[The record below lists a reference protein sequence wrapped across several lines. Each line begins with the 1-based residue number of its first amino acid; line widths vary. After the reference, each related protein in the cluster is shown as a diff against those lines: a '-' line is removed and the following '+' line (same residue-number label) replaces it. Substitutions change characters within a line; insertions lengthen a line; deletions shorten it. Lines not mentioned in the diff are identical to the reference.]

1 MDCFAALVRADRSRW
16 PSCTRVHGVITV
28 GLDIDATALHRM
40 MGTILAARTGASLAR
55 WKSAPVTHAWVLAA
69 STQATAH
76 RFRYNDLPDAPRK
89 WNFGAPMMRA
99 LKGWLAALRWTTIEG
114 VSNIELALDFELFTG
129 MDVKH
134 CPKRPKVQRPAGPV
148 SVAERGQRLGA
159 MLAVLCRLCET
170 LKLPSPLPTAR
181 LERVKSL
188 HTLGVPRVIG
198 GLQVRPVFAA
208 GAETAAVL
216 EACATRALPVGGL
229 TSQVWGRD
237 VFPQYDSALRA
248 ERAQQWEVRRP
259 VLTRSAHPVLVPA
272 SQAMT
277 RGRFQVCDK
286 CAKKKCPL
294 CASSSQRTP
303 EQCCQDHH
311 EPGDGVL
318 TQCCGAHHLTR
329 CGGCA
334 NASVCCRSGHHRA
347 GDRPDDADDENEA
360 PAPPAGPQPAPAAPR
375 RGLRRK
381 RGETSEESSGSGQ
394 GDSPT
399 IDRAA
404 PLRRRAAEDPSVPRT
419 PPARRRRRTQL
430 PTPQLR
436 ANTPARRTPPNAQP
450 PAASIRRANRRKR
463 EETSEGSSNDGS
475 GREATMTPTRR
486 PPPRRRNRRVPS
498 AVT

>member
-1 MDCFAALVRADRSRW
+1 
-16 PSCTRVHGVITV
+16 
-28 GLDIDATALHRM
+28 
-40 MGTILAARTGASLAR
+40 
-55 WKSAPVTHAWVLAA
+55 
-69 STQATAH
+69 
-76 RFRYNDLPDAPRK
+76 
-89 WNFGAPMMRA
+89 
-99 LKGWLAALRWTTIEG
+99 
-114 VSNIELALDFELFTG
+114 
-129 MDVKH
+129 
-134 CPKRPKVQRPAGPV
+134 
-148 SVAERGQRLGA
+148 

-303 EQCCQDHH
+303 EQCCRDHH

-334 NASVCCRSGHHRA
+334 NTSANDTKAPGSGWVLVEKRR
-347 GDRPDDADDENEA
+347 GPLPQLRPEDWPVPVVTADDVRKPETTQGVALVTWADAIELAKKGTRKGRLAVVVLGARRREA
-360 PAPPAGPQPAPAAPR
+360 GGVETAVATR
-375 RGLRRK
+375 RGLRTEVRPAVLLQLGDELVGTLLRK
-381 RGETSEESSGSGQ
+381 TC
-394 GDSPT
+394 
-399 IDRAA
+399 A
-404 PLRRRAAEDPSVPRT
+404 PL
-419 PPARRRRRTQL
+419 PPADEHRVSVVV
-430 PTPQLR
+430 
-436 ANTPARRTPPNAQP
+436 ARRYTGGAEAVAAASGASIPQASHAPPPNAGKGGKKGKKGGKAGKPQPVEHDVQRPDEARAKLEKEVLELRAQNAGMCRRMEELGTLVEALRAQLQAQAGAPQKTTSPSPKRQAPEEPGKVKKRPRSQTKSKSRSPEPPKQP
-450 PAASIRRANRRKR
+450 PSKTTRTLKQMGFGSTAPARK
-463 EETSEGSSNDGS
+463 
-475 GREATMTPTRR
+475 
-486 PPPRRRNRRVPS
+486 
-498 AVT
+498 